1 MNANVHRSESLPK
14 TSPVR
19 PAGGDA
25 ATRARALNSGNGTP
39 SLLRSGDPGLTS
51 ENDPRSASIQMA
63 TLARRLPMPGADL
76 QGYLQA
82 VNTFPLLSAEEER
95 SLAERYRREQDLE
108 AAWQLVTS
116 HLRYVVKITR
126 GYLGYGLPHE
136 DLIQEGNIGLMK
148 AAKRFDPEVG
158 VRFVSFAV
166 HWVRAEIHE
175 YVLRNWRIVKIATTK
190 AQRKLFFNLRSR
202 KQRLGWLSRQEVE
215 EVAQDLGVLPREV
228 LEMERRLAS
237 QDAAFDGTEDA
248 PGEERASPA
257 LFIEDRRFDP
267 GSVVEKAEWEAYT
280 SEHMAAALENI
291 DERSR
296 DIITRRWLQEPKT
309 KLRELAE
316 EYGISAERVRQI
328 EASAL
333 ASLRSAIERHTGP
346 VLPPA

>member
-1 MNANVHRSESLPK
+1 MNGSVRQSESLPRI
-14 TSPVR
+14 SLVP

-25 ATRARALNSGNGTP
+25 AARTRALNSESGTP
-39 SLLRSGDPGLTS
+39 SFLRSETLDLPP
-51 ENDPRSASIQMA
+51 ENDPRSATIQMA

-76 QGYLQA
+76 QGYLHA
-82 VNTFPLLSAEEER
+82 VNNFPLLSADEER
-95 SLAERYRREQDLE
+95 SLADRYRREQDLE

-175 YVLRNWRIVKIATTK
+175 YVLRNWRMVKIATTK

-202 KQRLGWLSRQEVE
+202 KKRLGWLSRQEVE
-215 EVAQDLGVLPREV
+215 EVAKDLGVLPGEV

-237 QDAAFDGTEDA
+237 QDTAFDGSEDA
-248 PGEERASPA
+248 SGEERASPA

-267 GSVVEKAEWEAYT
+267 GSVVEEAEWAAYA
-280 SEHMAAALENI
+280 SEHMTAALEKI
-291 DERSR
+291 DARSR
-296 DIITRRWLQEPKT
+296 DIITRRWLQEPRA

-316 EYGISAERVRQI
+316 EHGISAERVRQI

-333 ASLRSAIERHTGP
+333 ASLRGAIERRAGAG
-346 VLPPA
+346 LPPA

>member
-1 MNANVHRSESLPK
+1 MAN
-14 TSPVR
+14 
-19 PAGGDA
+19 
-25 ATRARALNSGNGTP
+25 
-39 SLLRSGDPGLTS
+39 
-51 ENDPRSASIQMA
+51 
-63 TLARRLPMPGADL
+63 TLANRLPMPGADL

-82 VNTFPLLSAEEER
+82 VNSFPLLSAEEER
-95 SLAERYRREQDLE
+95 ELAGRYRRDQDLE

-175 YVLRNWRIVKIATTK
+175 FVLRNWRIVKVATTK

-202 KQRLGWLSRQEVE
+202 KKRLGWLSQREVE
-215 EVAQDLGVLPREV
+215 EVAEDLGVRPDDV

-237 QDAAFDGTEDA
+237 QDAAFDGAEDDA
-248 PGEERASPA
+248 GEERPA
-257 LFIEDRRFDP
+257 PGLFIEDRRYEP
-267 GSVVEKAEWEAYT
+267 GAVVEEEEWAAFT
-280 SEHMAAALENI
+280 SGHMSAALEDI

-296 DIITRRWLQEPKT
+296 DIITRRWLREPKA

-328 EASAL
+328 EAGAL
-333 ASLRSAIERHTGP
+333 ASLRKAIEHRVRPG
-346 VLPPA
+346 LPPV

>member
-1 MNANVHRSESLPK
+1 M
-14 TSPVR
+14 T
-19 PAGGDA
+19 
-25 ATRARALNSGNGTP
+25 T
-39 SLLRSGDPGLTS
+39 
-51 ENDPRSASIQMA
+51 

-82 VNTFPLLSAEEER
+82 VNAFPLLTAEEER
-95 SLAERYRREQDLE
+95 ALAERYRRDQDLE

-175 YVLRNWRIVKIATTK
+175 FVLRNWRIVKVATTK

-202 KQRLGWLSRQEVE
+202 KKRLGWLSQQEVE
-215 EVAQDLGVLPREV
+215 EVAEDLGVRPHEV

-237 QDAAFDGTEDA
+237 QDAAFDGTENDSGEA
-248 PGEERASPA
+248 LPSPG
-257 LFIEDRRFDP
+257 LFIEDRRYEP
-267 GSVVEKAEWEAYT
+267 GALVEEAEWSAYA
-280 SEHMAAALENI
+280 SGHMAAALEDI

-296 DIITRRWLQEPKT
+296 DIITRRWLQEPKA
-309 KLRELAE
+309 KLRELADD
-316 EYGISAERVRQI
+316 YGISAERVRQI
-328 EASAL
+328 EAGAL
-333 ASLRSAIERHTGP
+333 ASLRDAIERRARSG
-346 VLPPA
+346 LASA

>member
-1 MNANVHRSESLPK
+1 MTN
-14 TSPVR
+14 
-19 PAGGDA
+19 
-25 ATRARALNSGNGTP
+25 
-39 SLLRSGDPGLTS
+39 
-51 ENDPRSASIQMA
+51 
-63 TLARRLPMPGADL
+63 TLARRLPIPGADL

-82 VNTFPLLSAEEER
+82 VNTFPLLTAEEER
-95 SLAERYRREQDLE
+95 ELAERYRQDQDLE

-166 HWVRAEIHE
+166 HWIRAEIHE
-175 YVLRNWRIVKIATTK
+175 YVLRNWRIVKVATTK

-202 KQRLGWLSRQEVE
+202 KKRLGWLSRQEVE
-215 EVAQDLGVLPREV
+215 EVAEELSVRPDEV

-237 QDAAFDGTEDA
+237 RDAAFDGAEDDSGETA
-248 PGEERASPA
+248 PSPG
-257 LFIEDRRFDP
+257 LFIEDYSHEP
-267 GSVVEKAEWEAYT
+267 GALVEDAQWSAYT
-280 SEHMAAALENI
+280 SGHMAAALEEI

-296 DIITRRWLQEPKT
+296 DIITRRWLREPKA
-309 KLRELAE
+309 KLRELAD

-328 EASAL
+328 EAGAL
-333 ASLRSAIERHTGP
+333 ASLRQAIEHRAHRG
-346 VLPPA
+346 LPSV